1 MKTLLLLFFVINS
14 ARSTPCSNCS
24 TQPASCPTNFITL
37 HPGASSLDDC
47 VCPGGYFVV
56 NSTCSACP
64 GGFMCPGNS
73 TTLPIPCASGTFCP
87 PQSNTSTPCPAGFVC
102 GMTASSPMP
111 CDVGFYCPEN
121 TKHQLPCPPGML
133 CNGSIALCAF
143 GGVVP
148 NCTQCV
154 NCTCCVGSV
163 AYNNTC
169 YNLTHGCPLNLDC
182 ARRDA
187 AGSAP
192 CVEGYE
198 MSAGVCVLKSAAAPF
213 VLSPPV
219 IAAIVAGALVLGG
232 GVSVAVSA
240 AVGSATTTAVP
251 SVVGSTAATTTAVP
265 SVATAS
271 PASFRMP
278 STSATKTHSKAS
290 FNFPMPRIKLQ

>member
-1 MKTLLLLFFVINS
+1 MKTILLLLLSSLHLTATSSF
-14 ARSTPCSNCS
+14 PCSNCS

-37 HPGASSLDDC
+37 SPGASSMDDC

-87 PQSNTSTPCPAGFVC
+87 PQSITSAPCPAGFVC

-121 TKHQLPCPPGML
+121 TKHQLPCPSGML
-133 CNGSIALCAF
+133 CNGSTALCAF

-154 NCTCCVGSV
+154 NCTCGVGSV

-219 IAAIVAGALVLGG
+219 IAGIVAGVLVLGG
-232 GVSVAVSA
+232 GVSVAVS
-240 AVGSATTTAVP
+240 TM
-251 SVVGSTAATTTAVP
+251 VGSTAATTT
-265 SVATAS
+265 VATIPSGEATTN
-271 PASFRMP
+271 PTASFRMP
-278 STSATKTHSKAS
+278 STSAATTRSKAS